1 MNLICFKKMDEIRIS
16 LERHDQQLKTLM
28 RDVADLR
35 AVQSEIRSMNETL
48 VTLATELKNT
58 NKHLS
63 RHERKL
69 EEIESQP
76 KHRLQQIVTS
86 VISAI
91 VGCIISLL
99 LMGSNFK

>member
-1 MNLICFKKMDEIRIS
+1 MDEIRIS

-99 LMGSNFK
+99 FMGFNFK

>member
-1 MNLICFKKMDEIRIS
+1 MKKMDEIRIS

-69 EEIESQP
+69 EEIEGQP
-76 KHRLQQIVTS
+76 KHRLQQIFTS

-99 LMGSNFK
+99 FIGFNLK

>member
-1 MNLICFKKMDEIRIS
+1 MNLLCFEKMDEIRIS

-58 NKHLS
+58 NEHLS

-69 EEIESQP
+69 EEIENQP
-76 KHRLQQIVTS
+76 KHNFQHIIAS
-86 VISAI
+86 IISA
-91 VGCIISLL
+91 VAGCIVSLL
-99 LMGSNFK
+99 FVGVSFK

>member
-1 MNLICFKKMDEIRIS
+1 MNLVCFKEMDEIRIS

-58 NKHLS
+58 NVHLS
-63 RHERKL
+63 RHERRL

-76 KHRLQQIVTS
+76 KYKLQQIVAS

-99 LMGSNFK
+99 FMGLNFK